1 MVLRCQKSKKNWRMQ
16 VNWNHLKLVFLF
28 LTVIA
33 LYSFADYRSSQKN
46 VDDIVVK
53 FMGDNDLYLTE
64 ASVNKLLIQ
73 NYGTV
78 KNRPKEELVLNTI
91 EEVLLS
97 NDMVKNA
104 QVYLTV
110 NGELISK
117 IVQRKPIGRVEG
129 VSKFYLDDMGKRM
142 PMSQNHSARVPIITG
157 KITGKS
163 LEDAYV
169 ILNYINEDDFLRKNV
184 IGIHIEEEGKYQ
196 LKFRLENFVVNLGG
210 VDNLNEKFKNFM
222 AFYAKA
228 AKDKSLEKYAIVSL
242 EFSNQVVC
250 TKI

>member
-1 MVLRCQKSKKNWRMQ
+1 MR
-16 VNWNHLKLVFLF
+16 VNWNYIKLTFLS
-28 LTVIA
+28 IA
-33 LYSFADYRSSQKN
+33 IIGLYSFAEHRSKKKSVN
-46 VDDIVVK
+46 EISIK
-53 FMGDNDLYLTE
+53 FLGDNNLYLTE

-73 NYGTV
+73 NYGAV
-78 KNRPKEELVLNTI
+78 KNRAKEELVLNTI
-91 EEVLLS
+91 EDIILS

-129 VSKFYLDDMGKRM
+129 ISKFYLDDLGKRM
-142 PMSQNHSARVPIITG
+142 PLSKHHSARVPIITG
-157 KITGKS
+157 KITGKT
-163 LEDAYV
+163 LEDAYT

-184 IGIHIEEEGKYQ
+184 IGIHVEEEGKYQ

-210 VDNLNEKFKNFM
+210 VENLNEKFKNFM

-228 AKDKSLEKYAIVSL
+228 AKDNSLEKYATVSL
-242 EFSNQVVC
+242 EFNNQVVC

>member
-1 MVLRCQKSKKNWRMQ
+1 MR
-16 VNWNHLKLVFLF
+16 VNWNYIKLAFLSVA
-28 LTVIA
+28 VIA
-33 LYSFADYRSSQKN
+33 LYGFADQRSKKRKVEDVS
-46 VDDIVVK
+46 VK
-53 FMGDNDLYLTE
+53 FVGDNNLYLTE
-64 ASVNKLLIQ
+64 DAVNKLLIQ
-73 NYGTV
+73 NYGPV
-78 KNRPKEELVLNTI
+78 KNRAKEQLVLNTI
-91 EEVLLS
+91 EEVILS

-129 VSKFYLDDMGKRM
+129 VSKFYLDDLGERM
-142 PMSQNHSARVPIITG
+142 PLSKQHSARVPIITG
-157 KITGKS
+157 KITGRT

-184 IGIHIEEEGKYQ
+184 IGIHIEEEGNYQ
-196 LKFRLENFVVNLGG
+196 LKFRMENFVVNLGG
-210 VDNLNEKFKNFM
+210 VDNLNTKFKNFM

-228 AKDKSLEKYAIVSL
+228 AKDNSLEDYAIVSL
-242 EFSNQVVC
+242 EFNNQVVC

>member
-1 MVLRCQKSKKNWRMQ
+1 MQ
-16 VNWNHLKLVFLF
+16 VNWNYTKLTFLSMA
-28 LTVIA
+28 IIG
-33 LYSFADYRSSQKN
+33 LYGFADHRSKEKT
-46 VDDIVVK
+46 VDKLSIK
-53 FMGDNDLYLTE
+53 FLGDNNLYLTE
-64 ASVNKLLIQ
+64 SSVNKLLIQ

-78 KNRPKEELVLNTI
+78 KNRAKEELVLNTI
-91 EEVLLS
+91 EDIILS

-129 VSKFYLDDMGKRM
+129 VSKFYLDDLGRRM
-142 PMSQNHSARVPIITG
+142 PLSKHHSARVPIITG

-163 LEDAYV
+163 LEDAYT

-184 IGIHIEEEGKYQ
+184 IGIHVEEEGKYQ

-210 VDNLNEKFKNFM
+210 VENLNEKFKNFM

-242 EFSNQVVC
+242 EFNNQVVC

>member
-1 MVLRCQKSKKNWRMQ
+1 MRINWDYI
-16 VNWNHLKLVFLF
+16 KLAFLS
-28 LTVIA
+28 VAVVA
-33 LYSFADYRSSQKN
+33 LYGFADHKNQKKMLKN
-46 VDDIVVK
+46 VSVK
-53 FMGDNDLYLTE
+53 FVGDNNLYLTE
-64 ASVNKLLIQ
+64 DAVNKLLIQ
-73 NYGTV
+73 NYGPL
-78 KNRPKEELVLNTI
+78 KNRPKEQLVLNTI
-91 EEVLLS
+91 EELILS

-110 NGELISK
+110 NGELVSK

-129 VSKFYLDDMGKRM
+129 VSKFYLDDTGERM
-142 PMSQNHSARVPIITG
+142 PISKHHSARVPIITG

-169 ILNYINEDDFLRKNV
+169 ILDYINNDDFLRKNV

-196 LKFRLENFVVNLGG
+196 LKFRMENFVVNLGG
-210 VDNLNEKFKNFM
+210 VDNLNKKFSNFM

-228 AKDKSLEKYAIVSL
+228 ARDNSLEDYATVSL
-242 EFSNQVVC
+242 EFNNQVVC